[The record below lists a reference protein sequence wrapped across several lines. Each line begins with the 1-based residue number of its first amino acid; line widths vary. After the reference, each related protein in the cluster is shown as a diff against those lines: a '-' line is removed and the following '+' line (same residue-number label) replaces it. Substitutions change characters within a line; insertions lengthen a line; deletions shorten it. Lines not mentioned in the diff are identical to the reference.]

1 MDERE
6 AESLFSGV
14 PGEVP
19 EPTFSVEDVIRR
31 SKRET
36 VRRRNRITA
45 GAGAV
50 LVAAGLGT
58 WGIVGVT
65 GEKSASVGSSA
76 AAPAQPG
83 GPAARPLSTGDYFPA
98 QPSRQGDSGDGRTG
112 PRAEGTSGC
121 ARVDW
126 ELAIALA
133 GELPGHLTAAQAS
146 PSSVCTTDSRGAGF
160 PLPDGKIAAALF
172 ARGAVVSVPAQP
184 SGAVV
189 VQQATASGGT
199 LVLVS
204 VPGTT
209 GRPAPY
215 AADLARFAAAL
226 APRF

>member
-6 AESLFSGV
+6 AETLFSGA

-19 EPTFSVEDVIRR
+19 PATFSVDDVVRR

-36 VRRRNRITA
+36 LRRRNRVTA
-45 GAGAV
+45 GAAAV
-50 LVAAGLGT
+50 LVLAGFGV
-58 WGIVGVT
+58 WGIVGLS
-65 GEKSASVGSSA
+65 GEKSDSMANSA

-83 GPAARPLSTGDYFPA
+83 ASAGRPLGTDGENFPA

-121 ARVDW
+121 GQVDW
-126 ELAIALA
+126 ELATALA

-146 PSSVCTTDSRGAGF
+146 PGSVCAPGARGAGF
-160 PLPDGKIAAALF
+160 PLPDGMIGAAVF
-172 ARGAVVSVPAQP
+172 PRGAVAVPAQP
-184 SGAVV
+184 AGAVTV
-189 VQQATASGGT
+189 RRETGTGGT

-209 GRPAPY
+209 GHPAPY
-215 AADLARFAAAL
+215 ATDLDRFAATL